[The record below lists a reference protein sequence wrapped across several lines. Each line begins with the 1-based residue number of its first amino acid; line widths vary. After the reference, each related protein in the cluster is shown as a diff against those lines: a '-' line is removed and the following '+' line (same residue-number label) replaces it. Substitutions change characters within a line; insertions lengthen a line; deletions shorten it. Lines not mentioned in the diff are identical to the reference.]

1 MSSTPE
7 GAERLILHKKT
18 PDSNAGYTLPHKG
31 NQGTMGEDAEHLT
44 DISRLTAKFE
54 DADKGNFA
62 SIGQFAHN
70 FLKTGKGNLVTNTL
84 KCDRNINH
92 IFPLFA
98 F

>member
-7 GAERLILHKKT
+7 GAERLIIHKKT
-18 PDSNAGYTLPHKG
+18 PDSNAGHTLPHKG
-31 NQGTMGEDAEHLT
+31 NQGTMGEDAERLT

-62 SIGQFAHN
+62 SIGQFALN
-70 FLKTGKGNLVTNTL
+70 FLKTGEGNHVTNTL
-84 KCDRNINH
+84 RCGWNINH